1 LEESIK
7 EIEMEQ
13 QKQQQQQSDSSKNI
27 DLLNNSGN
35 PTDEESMGK
44 FSYSSQLLVLNSYL
58 LFIFVANLSVYHSLR
73 AFLFNCSCFEFKF
86 QRHYFD
92 KNVLSF

>member
-1 LEESIK
+1 
-7 EIEMEQ
+7 MEQ

-44 FSYSSQLLVLNSYL
+44 FSYSEQLLVLDSYL
-58 LFIFVANLSVYHSLR
+58 LFIFVENLSVYHSLR
-73 AFLFNCSCFEFKF
+73 AFLFNCLRFEFKF
-86 QRHYFD
+86 RRHYFD
-92 KNVLSF
+92 

>member
-13 QKQQQQQSDSSKNI
+13 QKQQQQLQSDSSKNI

-44 FSYSSQLLVLNSYL
+44 FSYSLKLNSSQLLVLDSYL
-58 LFIFVANLSVYHSLR
+58 LFIFVVNLSVIL
-73 AFLFNCSCFEFKF
+73 
-86 QRHYFD
+86 
-92 KNVLSF
+92 